1 MLCDNCSNKNI
12 CKYFTFLIK
21 APMIIEIKDCDNYI
35 CKNKLNEKEK
45 PCIVQDDNMLKFK
58 QPIDYSKFDIPNRP
72 IMLNEEEY
80 DEERITV
87 DLSEDHSSKVVSIS
101 DILLGDKG
109 EDE

>member
-12 CKYFTFLIK
+12 CKYFAFLIK
-21 APMIIEIKDCDNYI
+21 APMIVEIKNCDNYI
-35 CKNKLNEKEK
+35 NKNKHDIQEKQCTVK
-45 PCIVQDDNMLKFK
+45 DDQLLRFK
-58 QPIDYSKFDIPNRP
+58 QPIDYSQFELPDKAVF
-72 IMLNEEEY
+72 LNDEE
-80 DEERITV
+80 EERITV